1 MIFRPFYALRDLSD
15 KNKDST
21 LLRINAG
28 RPNRMAEKILVVD
41 DDLDTLKLVGM
52 MLQRQGYT
60 IVAAIN
66 GTQAL
71 SKVPAEKPDLILLD
85 VMMPDIDGF
94 EVCRRIRSDPAF
106 KTTPVL
112 MFTAKTQ
119 VDDKVQGFEAGADD
133 YLPKPTHPAELL
145 AHVKALLGRSRQASS
160 AAALPTKKAYMV
172 CLIGAKGGLGT
183 STLAVNVA
191 VTMAS
196 RKQDVILLELRPGLG
211 IAGALLGLNKP
222 SGLTALLQN
231 NPEPIT
237 PALVEKEIV
246 GHPSGLRSLLSS
258 YEPHDFAM
266 IQQAARIEAI
276 ARVLAAMTQNL
287 LIDLGNGLTEISAK
301 LLMSSDHVI
310 ILVEPMR
317 HTVTMAKAL
326 VTDLQTLGLAQSKV
340 DFVLVN
346 RERSSLQMARA
357 KIEEILGQPVIGMIT
372 PAPELAYQ
380 SAESG
385 VPIVV
390 RDPNAM
396 VSDQIRQVTD
406 RIMSK
411 ARS

>member
-1 MIFRPFYALRDLSD
+1 
-15 KNKDST
+15 
-21 LLRINAG
+21 
-28 RPNRMAEKILVVD
+28 MAEKILVVD

-52 MLQRQGYT
+52 MLQRQGFT

-66 GTQAL
+66 GAQAL
-71 SKVPAEKPDLILLD
+71 SKVTAEKPDLILLD

-94 EVCRRIRSDPAF
+94 EVCRRVRADPAYAS
-106 KTTPVL
+106 TPIL

-145 AHVKALLGRSRQASS
+145 AHVKALLGRSRQAT
-160 AAALPTKKAYMV
+160 AAAAQPAKKAHTV
-172 CLIGAKGGLGT
+172 SFIGAKGGLGT

-191 VTMAS
+191 VTMAG
-196 RKQDVILLELRPGLG
+196 RKQDVILFELRPGLG
-211 IAGALLGLNKP
+211 IASALLGINKP
-222 SGLTALLQN
+222 SGFTALMQN
-231 NPEPIT
+231 NPETIN
-237 PALVEKEIV
+237 PAMVEKEIV
-246 GHPSGLRSLLSS
+246 GHPSGLKSLLSS
-258 YEPHDFAM
+258 FEPHDYAM
-266 IQQAARIEAI
+266 IHQAARIEAI
-276 ARVLAAMTQNL
+276 EHALAAMTQNL

-301 LLMSSDHVI
+301 LLMASDQVV

-326 VTDLQTLGLAQSKV
+326 VTDLQTLGLAQVKI

-385 VPIVV
+385 VPIVI

-396 VSDQIRQVTD
+396 VSDQIRQVAD

-411 ARS
+411 ARA

>member
-1 MIFRPFYALRDLSD
+1 
-15 KNKDST
+15 
-21 LLRINAG
+21 
-28 RPNRMAEKILVVD
+28 
-41 DDLDTLKLVGM
+41 
-52 MLQRQGYT
+52 
-60 IVAAIN
+60 
-66 GTQAL
+66 
-71 SKVPAEKPDLILLD
+71 
-85 VMMPDIDGF
+85 
-94 EVCRRIRSDPAF
+94 
-106 KTTPVL
+106 
-112 MFTAKTQ
+112 
-119 VDDKVQGFEAGADD
+119 
-133 YLPKPTHPAELL
+133 
-145 AHVKALLGRSRQASS
+145 
-160 AAALPTKKAYMV
+160 
-172 CLIGAKGGLGT
+172 
-183 STLAVNVA
+183 
-191 VTMAS
+191 MAS

-211 IAGALLGLNKP
+211 IAGALLGINKP
-222 SGLTALLQN
+222 SGLTALMQN

-258 YEPHDFAM
+258 FEPHDFAI

-357 KIEEILGQPVIGMIT
+357 KIEEVLGQPVIGMIT

>member
-1 MIFRPFYALRDLSD
+1 LCCDVLEDHGYRTIIATDGASGIETA
-15 KNKDST
+15 K
-21 LLRINAG
+21 AG
-28 RPNRMAEKILVVD
+28 R
-41 DDLDTLKLVGM
+41 
-52 MLQRQGYT
+52 
-60 IVAAIN
+60 
-66 GTQAL
+66 
-71 SKVPAEKPDLILLD
+71 PDLILLD

-94 EVCRRIRSDPAF
+94 EVCKRIRSDPAF
-106 KTTPVL
+106 KTTPIL

-145 AHVKALLGRSRQASS
+145 AHVKALLGRSRQTTT
-160 AAALPTKKAYMV
+160 AAALPTKKANTI

-183 STLAVNVA
+183 STLAVNIA
-191 VTMAS
+191 VTMAG

-211 IAGALLGLNKP
+211 IAGALLGINKP
-222 SGLTALLQN
+222 SGLAALMQN
-231 NPEPIT
+231 PPDAINPAT
-237 PALVEKEIV
+237 VEKELV
-246 GHPSGLRSLLSS
+246 AHPSGLRSLLSS
-258 YEPHDFAM
+258 FEPHDFAS
-266 IQQAARIEAI
+266 ITQVPKIEAI
-276 ARVLAAMTQNL
+276 ARALAAMTQNL
-287 LIDLGNGLTEISAK
+287 LIDLGNGLTEITAK
-301 LLMSSDHVI
+301 LLMGSDHVV

-326 VTDLQTLGLAQSKV
+326 VTDLQTLGLAQSKI
-340 DFVLVN
+340 DFILVN

-411 ARS
+411 ARA

>member
-1 MIFRPFYALRDLSD
+1 
-15 KNKDST
+15 
-21 LLRINAG
+21 
-28 RPNRMAEKILVVD
+28 MAEKILVVD

-106 KTTPVL
+106 KTTPIL

-145 AHVKALLGRSRQASS
+145 AHVKALLGRSRQAAS
-160 AAALPTKKAYMV
+160 ATALPAKKAYMV
-172 CLIGAKGGLGT
+172 CVIGAKGGLGT

-211 IAGALLGLNKP
+211 IAGALLGINKP
-222 SGLTALLQN
+222 SGLTALMQN

>member
-1 MIFRPFYALRDLSD
+1 
-15 KNKDST
+15 
-21 LLRINAG
+21 
-28 RPNRMAEKILVVD
+28 MAEKILVVD

-106 KTTPVL
+106 KTTPIL

-145 AHVKALLGRSRQASS
+145 AHVKALLGRSRQAFA
-160 AAALPTKKAYMV
+160 AAALPAKKAHIV
-172 CLIGAKGGLGT
+172 CVIGAKGGLGT

-211 IAGALLGLNKP
+211 IAGALLGINKP
-222 SGLTALLQN
+222 SGLTALMQN

-326 VTDLQTLGLAQSKV
+326 VTDLQTLGLAQSKI

>member
-1 MIFRPFYALRDLSD
+1 
-15 KNKDST
+15 
-21 LLRINAG
+21 
-28 RPNRMAEKILVVD
+28 MAEKILVVD

-106 KTTPVL
+106 KTTPIL

-145 AHVKALLGRSRQASS
+145 AHVKALLGRSRQAFA
-160 AAALPTKKAYMV
+160 AAALPAKKAHIV
-172 CLIGAKGGLGT
+172 CVIGAKGGLGT

-211 IAGALLGLNKP
+211 IAGALLGINKP
-222 SGLTALLQN
+222 SGLTALMQN

>member
-1 MIFRPFYALRDLSD
+1 
-15 KNKDST
+15 
-21 LLRINAG
+21 
-28 RPNRMAEKILVVD
+28 MAEKILVVD

-66 GTQAL
+66 GAQAL
-71 SKVPAEKPDLILLD
+71 SKVPSEKPDLILLD

-94 EVCRRIRSDPAF
+94 EVCRRVRSDPNFAS
-106 KTTPVL
+106 TPIL

-145 AHVKALLGRSRQASS
+145 AHVKALLGRSRVTT
-160 AAALPTKKAYMV
+160 AAGAVPAKKAHMV
-172 CLIGAKGGLGT
+172 CIIGAKGGLGT
-183 STLAVNVA
+183 STLAVNIA
-191 VTMAS
+191 VTMAG
-196 RKQDVILLELRPGLG
+196 RKQDVILMELRPGLG
-211 IAGALLGLNKP
+211 IAGALLGINKP
-222 SGLTALLQN
+222 SGLTALLQHN
-231 NPEPIT
+231 AEEINT
-237 PALVEKEIV
+237 ALVEKEIV
-246 GHPSGLRSLLSS
+246 SHPSGLRSLLSS
-258 YEPHDFAM
+258 YEPHDYAM
-266 IQQAARIEAI
+266 IQQAARIETI
-276 ARVLAAMTQNL
+276 ARSLAAMTQNL
-287 LIDLGNGLTEISAK
+287 IIDLGNGLTEISAK
-301 LLMSSDHVI
+301 LLMATDHVL
-310 ILVEPMR
+310 ILIEPMR

-326 VTDLQTLGLAQSKV
+326 VTDLETLGLAQSKM

-406 RIMSK
+406 RIMAK